1 MNKDLELYYD
11 KVTQGM
17 QCIRCKDIFQSGDIV
32 MLYKHISNSGCWLGV
47 IPDKLLHPLFHIPW
61 MTLDEVGQWECGCGF
76 ISECT
81 QEQAFDHQ
89 MQHAK
94 YKLDILEK
102 SRAGSKA

>member
-11 KVTQGM
+11 EVTQGM

-32 MLYKHISNSGCWLGV
+32 MLHKHISNSGCWLGMYR
-47 IPDKLLHPLFHIPW
+47 PDPLALFEIPW

-81 QEQAFDHQ
+81 KEDAFEHQ
-89 MQHAK
+89 LQHAK
-94 YKLDILEK
+94 YKLDIL
-102 SRAGSKA
+102 SKTGFKV

>member
-32 MLYKHISNSGCWLGV
+32 MLHKHISNSGCWLGV
-47 IPDKLLHPLFHIPW
+47 IPDTLPLFHIPW

-81 QEQAFDHQ
+81 QEQAFEHQ

-94 YKLDILEK
+94 YKLDILSK
-102 SRAGSKA
+102 SRGGFKV